1 MDERKQDFP
10 LTVSSLQ
17 RKTVSVDVQ
26 KPAISQNSPSKTE
39 ILQDLN
45 EHLAVHAERMRL
57 LNRAEEGLV
66 SDSFSP
72 YSGRHSS
79 PGDNKEVSSKNIND
93 DKETNTS
100 KIPVLSKR
108 QKRREKEN
116 LSKPTMKPDLMKTT
130 TLEIHPVQER
140 VAQKADKPSHPVP
153 EKVAQK
159 ADKQQSRKGVPRG
172 KKSGVQI
179 KNYRADY
186 TWNRGGRLKEL
197 RIRHLARKFSKLWK
211 NKTFGRVLPSVARR
225 HYETHLMR
233 QVYREWHGMW
243 WEVRKEWRLMVR
255 AECHHRYVV
264 WSKVFEAWRLYVLY
278 QKATAE
284 KLELATAISNKA
296 ILCRSLKHWKNF
308 VNMQRG
314 KKKIKSEADSHYHQV
329 LTRFVWIKWKEQY
342 RLQQE
347 RQEMEVVALQ
357 FWAYRI
363 QAQHWLI
370 WSDKLKNKRQIYHR
384 HALSLR
390 HYQQTV
396 KRKCFLAW
404 TRYWLQ
410 KRDRKRQKDYADKY
424 YGQSLRYQTFYTWM
438 KQYQLQQS
446 IKSHQHHIEVLAARF
461 QRRRFFQIWKHYM
474 MIQENKRE
482 KMYKAEIHYRKKLML
497 LGFNAFRLN
506 VVQLRV
512 KEMRNELAIQ
522 HYFKTLLNRH
532 WQIWLQKCENNE
544 ELQISHLTKQA
555 HTHYQSVLKRKC
567 WNALVL
573 YTRYREQRKTQKVQ
587 ADAFFF
593 VHSMPRFVF
602 QWRIYVEMEKIK
614 RENQEKYT
622 SFRRENLIARFF
634 YQWYNSYEEH
644 REFRMNWRMAVLH
657 HEDSMRKHFLSRWR
671 SRLQSCLQERDK
683 ESLAENHY
691 HSSICRKH
699 LLAWVQYVR
708 DLRKME
714 TLETKAVTH
723 HYKSSLKRVLQT
735 WIEYTKEIK
744 QEKSQWLRATK
755 FYQMK
760 LCKKVVSAWNAQRI
774 QGRQFQILAE
784 ERYRHKCNVCK
795 RWAFKTWRDNV
806 QENLRDRQED
816 KAAIIH
822 YNRQLLHKL
831 LLTWHRYA
839 AIHAYK
845 KSETRQW
852 VESTKQA
859 LDRNK
864 LQRYFWQWQKARD
877 ERILQKFKHEQAVN
891 HHDTVIQQR
900 ALFQW
905 KEFTVTAV
913 KKNLLMKQCVWFHNI
928 RLMSNFLSLWK
939 WRYQLRQE
947 ENQKTD
953 IALWHWSLVLQKK
966 ILVVWFGYTADRKRK
981 KERITQA
988 LERRRTRQIRQG
1000 VTQWIAVATD
1010 LSNMRA
1016 KIAAQQN
1023 AKDAF
1028 AKHQLVQRCALHW
1041 RYITAKRNTRGD
1053 HSNRKK
1059 QDLLQFEKKNVDYI
1073 PKLKPKDLQKQEVMC
1088 KPFPNFPLESRSPQ
1102 RLPDNEQTVSS
1113 VRLPGRRK
1121 PRHPSFLEESLKRAG
1136 LFSEES
1142 KLSHPASKMLEERKH
1157 IHSVRVM
1164 SEEGKSSHPAHV
1176 QAHASLF
1183 VPTSDLPGPE
1193 DLSIVPPC
1201 DNSQIPPLDIHGVGS
1216 LPYIQEN
1223 THIYQEHISVL
1234 SSAAEVT
1241 QHHVQLDH
1249 VQSIRPR
1256 AGGEF
1261 QLLTPDHF
1269 LSHPDYVLPTFQSD
1283 VSPLSTPRT
1292 VDSTSLAVRS
1302 MIQTIDSTAGIPEA
1316 PSRVNDQQTI
1326 PLSEQI
1332 VRIRNQLKSFEQ
1344 QKRKLRKLQKQHK
1357 QLSSWLDDEEGT
1369 VSESEIMEV
1378 KEEVREMEKEI
1389 KTLQAEIERQ
1399 KPECAQLVEKVNQLI
1414 QVMSERSSSSF

>member
-1 MDERKQDFP
+1 MDERKQYFP
-10 LTVSSLQ
+10 LTISSLQ
-17 RKTVSVDVQ
+17 RKTVSVDVHKPDVSQ
-26 KPAISQNSPSKTE
+26 KSPSKAE

-72 YSGRHSS
+72 YSGRNSS
-79 PGDNKEVSSKNIND
+79 PGENKEVSSKNVND
-93 DKETNTS
+93 DKETNIS

-116 LSKPTMKPDLMKTT
+116 LSKTSMKPDLMKTT
-130 TLEIHPVQER
+130 TLEIHCVPER
-140 VAQKADKPSHPVP
+140 AAQKT
-153 EKVAQK
+153 
-159 ADKQQSRKGVPRG
+159 DKQQRRKGVPRG

-197 RIRHLARKFSKLWK
+197 RIRHLARKFSNIWK
-211 NKTFGRVLPSVARR
+211 TKAFGRVLPSVARR
-225 HYETHLMR
+225 HYETHLVR
-233 QVYREWHGMW
+233 QVYREWHAMW

-284 KLELATAISNKA
+284 KMELATTISNKA
-296 ILCRSLKHWKNF
+296 ILGRSLKHWKDF
-308 VNMQRG
+308 VNIQRG
-314 KKKIKSEADSHYHQV
+314 KKKIKAEADSHYHHV
-329 LTRFVWIKWKEQY
+329 LTRLVWIKWKEQY
-342 RLQQE
+342 SLQQE
-347 RQEMEVVALQ
+347 RHEMEVVALQ

-370 WSDKLKNKRQIYHR
+370 WSDRLKKKRQIYHR

-396 KRKCFLAW
+396 KRRCFIAW
-404 TRYWLQ
+404 TQYWLQ

-424 YGQSLRYQTFYTWM
+424 YGQSLRYQTFYTWRR
-438 KQYQLQQS
+438 QYELHQS

-461 QRRRFFQIWKHYM
+461 QRRRYFQIWKLYM
-474 MIQENKRE
+474 LIQEQEKE
-482 KMYKAEIHYRKKLML
+482 KMLKAEVHYRKKLML
-497 LGFNAFRLN
+497 MGFNAFRLN

-512 KEMRNELAIQ
+512 KEMRNELAVQ
-522 HYFKTLLNRH
+522 HYFKTLLSRH

-555 HTHYQSVLKRKC
+555 HAHYQSVLKRKC
-567 WNALVL
+567 LDALML
-573 YTRYREQRKTQKVQ
+573 YTRYREQRKMLKVQ

-593 VHSMPRFVF
+593 VHSMPRIIF

-614 RENQEKYT
+614 RENLEKYT
-622 SFRRENLIARFF
+622 SFRRENLLARFF
-634 YQWYNSYEEH
+634 YQWFNSYEEH
-644 REFRMNWRMAVLH
+644 RDFRMNWRMAVLH
-657 HEDSMRKHFLSRWR
+657 HEDSTRKHFLARWR
-671 SRLQSCLQERDK
+671 NRLQSCLQERDQQ
-683 ESLAENHY
+683 SLAENHY

-699 LLAWVQYVR
+699 LLAWLQYVR

-714 TLETKAVTH
+714 SLETKAMAH
-723 HYKSSLKRVLQT
+723 HYKSSLKRALQT
-735 WIEYTKEIK
+735 WREYTKEIK

-755 FYQMK
+755 LYQMN
-760 LCKKVVSAWNAQRI
+760 LCRKVLRVWIAQRI
-774 QGRQFQILAE
+774 QGRQFQMLGE
-784 ERYRHKCNVCK
+784 ERYRQKCKDCK
-795 RWAFKTWRDNV
+795 RWAFHTWRDNV
-806 QENLRDRQED
+806 LENVRERQED
-816 KAAIIH
+816 RAAIIH

-877 ERILQKFKHEQAVN
+877 DRILQKFKREQAVN

-900 ALFQW
+900 ALQQW
-905 KEFTVTAV
+905 KEFTVLAV
-913 KKNLLMKQCVWFHNI
+913 KKNLLMKQCVWFNNI
-928 RLMSNFLSLWK
+928 RLMSNFLSVWK
-939 WRYQLRQE
+939 WRYQLKQE

-966 ILVVWFGYTADRKRK
+966 ILVAWFGFTADRKRK
-981 KERITQA
+981 KDRITQA

-1000 VTQWIAVATD
+1000 ITQWIAVATD

-1041 RYITAKRNTRGD
+1041 RYIAAKRKSRGD
-1053 HSNRKK
+1053 HSNRKN
-1059 QDLLQFEKKNVDYI
+1059 QDLLQFEKKNVDYV
-1073 PKLKPKDLQKQEVMC
+1073 PKLKPKDFHREEILC
-1088 KPFPNFPLESRSPQ
+1088 KPFPYNPVESVSPQ
-1102 RLPDNEQTVSS
+1102 RLPDKGQNLSS
-1113 VRLPGRRK
+1113 LQLPGRRK

-1136 LFSEES
+1136 LFSGERPVSDGNQNIQS
-1142 KLSHPASKMLEERKH
+1142 KPSHPPSRMLEERKP
-1157 IHSVRVM
+1157 IQSVPVM
-1164 SEEGKSSHPAHV
+1164 SEEEVPSPPVPPHI
-1176 QAHASLF
+1176 
-1183 VPTSDLPGPE
+1183 PTSDLPGPGDCPVIPQGE
-1193 DLSIVPPC
+1193 
-1201 DNSQIPPLDIHGVGS
+1201 NSRVPPLDIHGVDNI
-1216 LPYIQEN
+1216 PYLQEN
-1223 THIYQEHISVL
+1223 IEVYQGQISVL
-1234 SSAAEVT
+1234 PSAAAVT
-1241 QHHVQLDH
+1241 QHHVHLDH
-1249 VQSIRPR
+1249 IQSIQPTT
-1256 AGGEF
+1256 GEEF

-1269 LSHPDYVLPTFQSD
+1269 LSHPDYTIPTFQSD
-1283 VSPLSTPRT
+1283 ISPLSTPRT

-1302 MIQTIDSTAGIPEA
+1302 MIRTIDSTAGIPEA
-1316 PSRVNDQQTI
+1316 PGRVNDQETL
-1326 PLSEQI
+1326 PLTEQI

-1344 QKRKLRKLQKQHK
+1344 QKKKLRKLQKQHK
-1357 QLSSWLDDEEGT
+1357 QLTSWLDDEEGT
-1369 VSESEIMEV
+1369 VSESEIKEV

-1389 KTLQAEIERQ
+1389 KTYQAEIERQ

-1414 QVMSERSSSSF
+1414 QMMSERSISSFR